1 MSAGQPSGV
10 SLSYPGRAVIDDYVD
25 SAGLDGGRADH
36 RLGVDRRPAG
46 GHAEGEAAEGGIGV
60 ERRADV
66 PDQAVFSQLGLSATE
81 AIRLFYK
88 QVTLQHGLPFAVKI
102 PNAKTREALRQA
114 HERENLTEYDSLD
127 DLKAAH
133 G

>member
-1 MSAGQPSGV
+1 MAKTDMI
-10 SLSYPGRAVIDDYVD
+10 RARVE
-25 SAGLDGGRADH
+25 
-36 RLGVDRRPAG
+36 PALKDE
-46 GHAEGEAAEGGIGV
+46 AE
-60 ERRADV
+60 
-66 PDQAVFSQLGLSATE
+66 AVFSQLGLSATE